1 MGLWGFFLSTTGKH
15 QLLVIY
21 SCPILHFFL
30 VVWHN
35 EYYISVLKYTA
46 CLSACV
52 KLQETNNEDQKNPI
66 KSDCV
71 SLMISIDSKSTQQLE
86 TIEGNLQGLICV
98 EYQFSAQMHFRK

>member
-1 MGLWGFFLSTTGKH
+1 M
-15 QLLVIY
+15 
-21 SCPILHFFL
+21 
-30 VVWHN
+30 WHN

-46 CLSACV
+46 CLSGCV
-52 KLQETNNEDQKNPI
+52 KLQETNNEDQKNSI

-71 SLMISIDSKSTQQLE
+71 SLMISINSKSTQQLE